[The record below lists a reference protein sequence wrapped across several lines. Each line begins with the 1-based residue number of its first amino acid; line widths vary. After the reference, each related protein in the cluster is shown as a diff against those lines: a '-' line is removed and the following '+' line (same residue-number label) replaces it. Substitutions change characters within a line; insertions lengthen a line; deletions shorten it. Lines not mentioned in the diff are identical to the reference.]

1 MADNA
6 FFCKNSRKILGIWK
20 KIRIFVSAYYI
31 LSILF
36 TAE

>member
-1 MADNA
+1 MS
-6 FFCKNSRKILGIWK
+6 FFAKKFRKALGIWK
-20 KIRIFVSAYYI
+20 KIRIFARAYYI